1 MAIKEN
7 FSIIVAT
14 MLCACLFLGLLI
26 LFQYLSY
33 QAGLKAQVSAWHIT
47 ETENGIILTP
57 KTKQQGEQQMKKKNQ
72 SNLPLAP
79 TKKGEKG

>member
-14 MLCACLFLGLLI
+14 MLCVCLFLGLLI
-26 LFQYLSY
+26 IFQYLSY
-33 QAGLKAQVSAWHIT
+33 QAGLKAQVSAWHIA

-57 KTKQQGEQQMKKKNQ
+57 KTKQQGETTNEK
-72 SNLPLAP
+72 
-79 TKKGEKG
+79 TK